1 MAGPLTGFSVIEV
14 AGMGPGPF
22 CAVMLADMGA
32 EVLRIQRASV
42 DASPASPS
50 PVYGRGMQSVALDLK
65 SEAGRQALL
74 RLVAAS
80 DALIEGYRPGVM
92 ERLGLG
98 PDTCLARNPR
108 LIYGRMTGWGQ
119 EGPLANVAGHDI
131 NYIALTGA
139 LAAIGSADSG
149 PIPPLNLVGDFGG
162 GGMML
167 AFGIVCGLLEASR
180 SGRGQVIDAA
190 MTDGSAMLMASTY
203 GQYGMD
209 RWSAQRAS
217 NLLDGSAHFYCTYP
231 CADGKWIAVGA
242 IEPQFYASL
251 LERLGVDPL
260 EFQPQYDQSR
270 WQDWKQQLAAIFT
283 NKTRDQWCE
292 HMEGADA
299 CFTPVLDMSEAPDHP
314 HNRARGSFIEVRGV
328 CQPAPAPRFSRTH
341 PEVRQRT
348 SQTPEAIL
356 REYAF
361 TDAEIAALGLEST
374 AKEPT

>member
-217 NLLDGSAHFYCTYP
+217 NLLDGSAHFYCTYQ

-260 EFQPQYDQSR
+260 EFLPQYDQSR

-283 NKTRDQWCE
+283 NKTRDQW
-292 HMEGADA
+292 
-299 CFTPVLDMSEAPDHP
+299 
-314 HNRARGSFIEVRGV
+314 
-328 CQPAPAPRFSRTH
+328 
-341 PEVRQRT
+341 
-348 SQTPEAIL
+348 
-356 REYAF
+356 
-361 TDAEIAALGLEST
+361 
-374 AKEPT
+374 